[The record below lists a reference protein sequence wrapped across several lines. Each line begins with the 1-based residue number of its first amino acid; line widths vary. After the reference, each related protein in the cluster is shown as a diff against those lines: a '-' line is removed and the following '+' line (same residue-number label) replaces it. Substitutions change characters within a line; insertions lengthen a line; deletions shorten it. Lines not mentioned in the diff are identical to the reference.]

1 LALQGAVGIYTMAPL
16 KSGCL
21 VHFDTRLAFS
31 LLELMLGASPSG
43 ESPTLERH
51 LTTIEMSILKT
62 TMTMLA
68 GELERALR
76 PVAALQVSLARVE
89 NNFRMVSIV
98 EPEAEV
104 LVCRFALRL
113 GGEEA
118 GCLRCIVPY
127 LSLEPL
133 RDKFR
138 GLVRVAQATTRGW
151 ARQFARELLTMECAV
166 AARSG
171 LIPMTIR
178 RLLALR
184 AGEVIDLP
192 YNPDQPLTVL
202 VEDRP
207 LFTAIAG
214 ERDGRRAF
222 HVTMAQPDP
231 TGPSS
236 AHTLDPA
243 ETAELLRG
251 EPDRS
256 DNGADGL
263 VRDLEFLYDVPLQ
276 VSVEVGR
283 ARILLKD
290 LLQMGEGSV
299 VELDKMAGEPLD
311 LYVNSR
317 LIARGEAVRVG
328 DKFGIRLT
336 EVVSQSDR
344 LEKLG

>member
-1 LALQGAVGIYTMAPL
+1 
-16 KSGCL
+16 
-21 VHFDTRLAFS
+21 
-31 LLELMLGASPSG
+31 
-43 ESPTLERH
+43 
-51 LTTIEMSILKT
+51 
-62 TMTMLA
+62 
-68 GELERALR
+68 
-76 PVAALQVSLARVE
+76 
-89 NNFRMVSIV
+89 
-98 EPEAEV
+98 
-104 LVCRFALRL
+104 
-113 GGEEA
+113 
-118 GCLRCIVPY
+118 
-127 LSLEPL
+127 
-133 RDKFR
+133 
-138 GLVRVAQATTRGW
+138 
-151 ARQFARELLTMECAV
+151 
-166 AARSG
+166 
-171 LIPMTIR
+171 
-178 RLLALR
+178 
-184 AGEVIDLP
+184 
-192 YNPDQPLTVL
+192 
-202 VEDRP
+202 
-207 LFTAIAG
+207 
-214 ERDGRRAF
+214 
-222 HVTMAQPDP
+222 MAQPDP
-231 TGPSS
+231 AGPSS
-236 AHTLDPA
+236 AHTLDPE